1 MKKILNFIPTGGPI
15 IKLIAVIGLC
25 FLSQAMWAQRFA
37 YVDTK
42 YVLEKLPDYKSAQ
55 QKLDAQAET
64 WQKEI
69 DGKNDQLKKMYTKYQ
84 AEEFLLS
91 DDLKQQREDDIVKA
105 ENELKDLQKQR
116 FGFNGDLFK
125 KRQELVQPVQD
136 KVFDAVQKVAQL
148 RQYDFVF
155 DKASG
160 GATMLYTNPQ
170 YDISEEVLKKLGM

>member
-1 MKKILNFIPTGGPI
+1 MKKILNTLKAGNTAIRI
-15 IKLIAVIGLC
+15 IAVMAL
-25 FLSQAMWAQRFA
+25 FFVSQSGWAQRFA

-42 YVLEKLPDYKSAQ
+42 YILEKMPDYKSAQ
-55 QKLDAQAET
+55 QKLDAQAEA

-69 DGKNDQLKKMYTKYQ
+69 DDKNDLLKKMYTKYQ

-91 DDLKQQREDDIVKA
+91 EDLKKQREDDIVKA

-148 RQYDFVF
+148 RSYDFVF

-160 GATMLYTNPQ
+160 GATMLFTNPQ

>member
-1 MKKILNFIPTGGPI
+1 MKKLYSRINPAPAFFRMLTVAG
-15 IKLIAVIGLC
+15 
-25 FLSQAMWAQRFA
+25 FLFLAQAGFAQRFA

-42 YVLEKLPDYKSAQ
+42 YILEKLPDYKSAQ
-55 QKLDAQAET
+55 AALDAQAEA

-69 DGKNDQLKKMYTKYQ
+69 DGKDDQLKKMYTKYQ

-91 DDLKQQREDDIVKA
+91 ADLKKQREDDIVKA
-105 ENELKDLQKQR
+105 ENELKELQKQR
-116 FGFNGDLFK
+116 FGYNGDLFK

-136 KVFDAVQKVAQL
+136 KVFDAIQKVAQL

-170 YDISEEVLKKLGM
+170 YDISEEVLKKLGL

>member
-1 MKKILNFIPTGGPI
+1 MKKILNFLADISA
-15 IKLIAVIGLC
+15 IKRMAVLGIL
-25 FLSQAMWAQRFA
+25 FFSSSVFAQRFA

-42 YVLEKLPDYKSAQ
+42 YILEKLTDYKAAQ
-55 QKLDAQAET
+55 QKLDEQAET

-69 DGKNDQLKKMYTKYQ
+69 DDKNDLLKKMYTKYQ

-91 DDLKQQREDDIVKA
+91 ADLKKQREDDIVKA

-155 DKASG
+155 DKASS

>member
-1 MKKILNFIPTGGPI
+1 MKKILSFLPDRSVA
-15 IKLIAVIGLC
+15 IKLAVLLGVL
-25 FLSQAMWAQRFA
+25 FFAQSTFAQRFA

-42 YVLEKLPDYKSAQ
+42 YILEKLDEYKAAQ
-55 QKLDAQAET
+55 QKLDQQAEV

-69 DGKNDQLKKMYTKYQ
+69 DEKNDQLKKMYTKYQ

-91 DDLKQQREDDIVKA
+91 EDLKKQREDDIVKA

-125 KRQELVQPVQD
+125 KRQELIQPVQD

>member
-1 MKKILNFIPTGGPI
+1 MKKIFNFMPSGTTTL
-15 IKLIAVIGLC
+15 KMIALIGLC
-25 FLSQAMWAQRFA
+25 FFSQATWAQRFA

-42 YVLEKLPDYKSAQ
+42 YVLEKLPDYKNAQ
-55 QKLDAQAET
+55 QKLDDQAET

-69 DGKNDQLKKMYTKYQ
+69 DGKNEQLKKMYTKYQ

-91 DDLKQQREDDIVKA
+91 EDLKKQREDDIVKA
-105 ENELKDLQKQR
+105 ENELKELQKQR

>member
-1 MKKILNFIPTGGPI
+1 MKKILQFIPNGP
-15 IKLIAVIGLC
+15 AVMKVLAVLAVL
-25 FLSQAMWAQRFA
+25 FLAQNSFAQRFA

-42 YVLEKLPDYKSAQ
+42 YVLEKLPDYKTAQ
-55 QKLDAQAET
+55 QTLDAQAET

-69 DGKNDQLKKMYTKYQ
+69 DNKDDLLKKMYTKYQ

-91 DDLKQQREDDIVKA
+91 ADLKKQREDDIVKA

-136 KVFDAVQKVAQL
+136 KVFDAIQKVAQL

-170 YDISEEVLKKLGM
+170 YDISEEVLKKLGL